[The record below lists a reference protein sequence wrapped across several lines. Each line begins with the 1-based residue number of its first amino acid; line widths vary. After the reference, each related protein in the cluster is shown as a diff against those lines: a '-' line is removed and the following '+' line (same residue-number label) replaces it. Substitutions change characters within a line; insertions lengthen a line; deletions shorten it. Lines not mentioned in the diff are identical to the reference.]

1 MEIRKYWLHDDK
13 GFIIAFT
20 KNKTHKIDVTTNSL
34 TYNGKELEESLKEKI
49 RKLIKIEIDN
59 LDVSTTKEVYAGFMR
74 TKTVMSKTAIRN
86 SYIKDYFYRAL
97 NLKEIQEEKI
107 VQTGINIKIIDI
119 FMEQFKLKIIVEK
132 DNKRHTLHIK
142 DEKIYFNDI
151 MLKEKPE
158 ILVLQKTMNFLEK
171 KSTILY
177 STKKDALMYSNL
189 QDSFFRESGLLTDS
203 AKYEKV
209 FKKAKEELI

>member
-1 MEIRKYWLHDDK
+1 MEIRKYWLHNDK

-20 KNKTHKIDVTTNSL
+20 KNKPYKIDVTTNSL

-59 LDVSTTKEVYAGFMR
+59 LDVSTTKEVYVGFMR

-97 NLKEIQEEKI
+97 NLKEIQEEKN

-177 STKKDALMYSNL
+177 STKKEALMYSNL
-189 QDSFFRESGLLTDS
+189 QDSFFRESGLLTNS

>member
-97 NLKEIQEEKI
+97 NLKEIQEEKN
-107 VQTGINIKIIDI
+107 VQTGVNIKIIDI
-119 FMEQFKLKIIVEK
+119 YFEQFQLKIIVKK
-132 DNKRHTLHIK
+132 DDKKHILNIKNKS
-142 DEKIYFNDI
+142 IYYNDI
-151 MLKEKPE
+151 QLKENPE
-158 ILVLQKTMNFLEK
+158 FLVLRKAIDFLEK
-171 KSTILY
+171 KSTLIY
-177 STKKDALMYSNL
+177 STR
-189 QDSFFRESGLLTDS
+189 QDSLKYSHIQKRLIEDMGLIENQV
-203 AKYEKV
+203 KYEKV